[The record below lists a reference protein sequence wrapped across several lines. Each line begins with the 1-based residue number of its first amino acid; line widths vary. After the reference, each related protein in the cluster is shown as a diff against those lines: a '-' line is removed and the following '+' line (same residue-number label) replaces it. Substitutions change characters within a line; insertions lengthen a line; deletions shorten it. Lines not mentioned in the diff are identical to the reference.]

1 MNATTRPRILVTGSR
16 EWENQFLIHNVLTS
30 LYWMMPNGQDIVLVS
45 GKCARGADAMCEATA
60 RHLGWQIEEHPAEW
74 QTFGRRAGFTRN
86 SEMVAGGADM
96 CLAFILNE
104 SKGATMTA
112 NLAEKAGIETLRF
125 KRWTLNGLSKSN
137 PAETGDPERSDPD
150 ILRSVERLERGDRL
164 FEGARL

>member
-1 MNATTRPRILVTGSR
+1 MSVTTRPRILITGSR
-16 EWENQFLIHNVLTS
+16 EWENQFLIHNTLTN
-30 LYWMMPNGQDIVLVS
+30 LYWMLPDGRDVVLVS
-45 GKCARGADAMCEATA
+45 GKCERGADAMCESTA
-60 RHLGWQIEEHPAEW
+60 RHLGWQIEEHPAKWEL
-74 QTFGRRAGFTRN
+74 GKSAGFTRN
-86 SEMVAGGADM
+86 AEMVALGADM

-125 KRWTLNGLSKSN
+125 KRWTLNGLSKSH